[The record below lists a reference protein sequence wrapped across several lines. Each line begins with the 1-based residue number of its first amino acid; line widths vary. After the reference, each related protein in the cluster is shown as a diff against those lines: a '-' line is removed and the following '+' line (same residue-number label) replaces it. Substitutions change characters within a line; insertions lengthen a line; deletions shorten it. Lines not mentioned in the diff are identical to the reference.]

1 MTQARNHQPIGVFD
15 SGVGGLSILMELRR
29 QLTNENLVYY
39 ADTAN
44 FPYGKRPREQ
54 VIELAEAAV
63 HILVGHGAKL
73 VVVACNSAST
83 AAVESLRRTFPIPF
97 IGMEPAVKPA
107 ASAARTGA
115 IGVLATDV
123 TLNGPT
129 FARLVERFA
138 GGLQVL
144 TDPVVGLVE
153 SVERGIQGSEQTERL
168 LRRAVEP
175 MLEQG
180 ADTIVLGCT
189 HFPFAR
195 DQIERICGPDVKIID
210 SGSAVVRQTKRILE
224 EAGLL
229 NDRQGPGDVEFQSN
243 GDPADFQQKL
253 RRLLGEAAPATS

>member
-1 MTQARNHQPIGVFD
+1 MTLAPNQRPIGVFD
-15 SGVGGLSILMELRR
+15 SGIGGLSILMELRH
-29 QLTNENLVYY
+29 QLPNEDLFYY

-63 HILVGHGAKL
+63 RILVDRGAKL

-83 AAVESLRRTFPIPF
+83 AAVESLRRTFSVPF

-107 ASAARTGA
+107 ASAARTGT

-153 SVERGIQGSEQTERL
+153 SVERGIQGSEETERL

-175 MLEQG
+175 MLERG
-180 ADTIVLGCT
+180 VDTIVLGCT
-189 HFPFAR
+189 HFPLAR

-224 EAGLL
+224 EASLL
-229 NDRQGPGDVEFQSN
+229 SDRNRPGEVEFLSS
-243 GDPADFQQKL
+243 GDRAAFQQKL
-253 RRLLGEAAPATS
+253 RRLLGETALATS